1 MATLVELR
9 EALFPAAR
17 PVGAEV
23 AGGIV
28 GWVRVL
34 RGRTPALDVLEAGDL
49 VIVPASALAIVAPGP
64 PETVGLVEALARAP
78 VSGLLLV
85 DGEGER
91 AGGPGPLDALAEA
104 AAAAGLPAYRL
115 ADPETGAL
123 ERSVIGFLV
132 NRRAELDRQAAALE
146 DRLHALALGG
156 ADPEALAAAV
166 GGFLARAV
174 AIEDGR
180 AEPVAVHAPADAPG
194 AAADA
199 AAYLANRRATALRVA
214 LPATGGALAVLGEAP
229 VSELGRAACE
239 RVAPFLAL
247 ELGRDAVVRR
257 ARDLTRRSEAL
268 PAGGPPWVVLLAR
281 QGGDEDRDDI
291 DRREAVRAEIRR
303 LAPARRLVLRG
314 DAWSVELR
322 AVVATAP
329 DDPAGAVVAGRVAS
343 LLGRTVA
350 VSRPFIDPGGRPIAE
365 AEARS
370 TLEAALES
378 GDPPAVA
385 LADRQAA
392 YRLMGA
398 LHNLPDGPRQA
409 RALLAP
415 LLAGRRATVEA
426 TLRTLRAVLEHPGP
440 AEAAAALGVH
450 RNTVAYRVRRIERQT
465 GWDLRDPEL
474 RLAILVAVR
483 LVQRAQQGEGPATS
497 PPG

>member
-1 MATLVELR
+1 MATLAELR

-17 PVGAEV
+17 PVGAEAEGV
-23 AGGIV
+23 VV

-64 PETVGLVEALARAP
+64 AEIAAIVDALARAP

-85 DGEGER
+85 DAEGDAAPAR
-91 AGGPGPLDALAEA
+91 GRLDALAEA
-104 AAAAGLPAYRL
+104 LAAAGLAAYRL
-115 ADPETGAL
+115 PGAELGAL

-132 NRRAELDRQAAALE
+132 NRRAEMDRQAAVLE

-180 AEPVAVHAPADAPG
+180 AETIAVHAPADVPG

-199 AAYLANRRATALRVA
+199 AAYLANRRATALRLS
-214 LPATGGALAVLGEAP
+214 LPASGGAIAVLGEAP

-247 ELGRDAVVRR
+247 ELGRDEAVRR

-268 PAGGPPWVVLLAR
+268 PASGPPWVVLVAR
-281 QGGDEDRDDI
+281 QGRDDERDDI
-291 DRREAVRAEIRR
+291 ESREAVRAEIRR

-314 DAWSVELR
+314 DALSVELR
-322 AVVATAP
+322 AVLATAP
-329 DDPAGAVVAGRVAS
+329 DDPAGTVVAGRVAAI
-343 LLGRTVA
+343 LGRPVA
-350 VSRPFIDPGGRPIAE
+350 VSRAFTDPPGRPVAE
-365 AEARS
+365 AEARA
-370 TLEAALES
+370 TLEAAAAS
-378 GDPPAVA
+378 GEPPAVA

-426 TLRTLRAVLEHPGP
+426 TLRTLRVVLEHPGP
-440 AEAAAALGVH
+440 GEAAAALGVH
-450 RNTVAYRVRRIERQT
+450 RNTVAYRVRRIEVQT

-474 RLAILVAVR
+474 RLALLVALR
-483 LVQRAQQGEGPATS
+483 LVQRAQEVEGLAGVPR
-497 PPG
+497 G